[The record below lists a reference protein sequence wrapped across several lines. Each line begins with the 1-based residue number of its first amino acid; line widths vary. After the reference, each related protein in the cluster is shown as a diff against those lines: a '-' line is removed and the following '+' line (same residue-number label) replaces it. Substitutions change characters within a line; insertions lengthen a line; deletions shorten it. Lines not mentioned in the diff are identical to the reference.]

1 MIAVKAPVKEIERWT
16 KGLGP
21 RVERALERAM
31 KSEGYRLKQ
40 EMSDAIRQNAMGW
53 PPIHPYTRA
62 LRKYRKS
69 GPPGIWFSR
78 FVRYGVGRGPDGMK
92 LEVGVFNPD
101 ATVKVKPL
109 SRTVIAGS
117 ERFVRGWTE
126 VVTLRAQRKRVT
138 RYLAAKRKDWKT
150 MSRQQKRAWRRKM
163 LREGALVRV
172 GTVLRSPPR
181 PMDPFLHA
189 QRYRIV
195 RNIDWL
201 FSQAVEGKKYSRN
214 WWKERR

>member
-1 MIAVKAPVKEIERWT
+1 VILRADTREFQRFAEEVPGRVRKA
-16 KGLGP
+16 LS
-21 RVERALERAM
+21 RAM
-31 KSEGYRLKQ
+31 KSEGYRLK
-40 EMSDAIRQNAMGW
+40 EEVATAIRTGTMGW
-53 PPIHPYTRA
+53 SPIHPFTRA
-62 LRKYRKS
+62 LRKSRKG
-69 GPPGIWFSR
+69 GPPGVWFSR
-78 FVRYGVGRGPDGMK
+78 FIRYGVNPVGSSFDLR
-92 LEVGVFNPD
+92 VGVFNPPGG
-101 ATVKVKPL
+101 VKAL
-109 SRTVIAGS
+109 SRTVLLAA
-117 ERFVRGWTE
+117 ERFASGWTE

-138 RYLAAKRKDWKT
+138 RYLAAKRKDWRT